1 LNKDILYEYI
11 KYLKN
16 NFPSWIN
23 NKRIEFYFIPIFDSG
38 FSNKN
43 QKNITDVELY
53 KFFIYLHSQGIKNA
67 KSHAIF
73 DFLINSL
80 NGKSEIRST
89 IRCKDVVF
97 GPDGKIYD
105 CDLCDPIT
113 RIGDINTQT
122 INKKKLMEHW
132 KGQKFNIPK
141 CKKCKY
147 LFLCDGGD
155 RLASLKKTDSPCNA
169 MCDCYRKNFSL
180 FYKLLLNPKKDYK
193 GSEEIIKTDCL
204 KKNCVICEK

>member
-1 LNKDILYEYI
+1 MK
-11 KYLKN
+11 KN
-16 NFPSWIN
+16 QNRWIN
-23 NKRIEFYFIPIFDSG
+23 NKRIEFYFIPVFDSL

-53 KFFIYLHSQGIKNA
+53 KFFIYLNQEKIKNF

-89 IRCKDVVF
+89 IRCKDIVF
-97 GPDGKIYD
+97 GPDGNIYD
-105 CDLCDPIT
+105 CDLCDPIN
-113 RIGDINTQT
+113 RIGKTEYKT
-122 INKKKLMEHW
+122 INKNKLMYHW

-141 CKKCKY
+141 CKKCRY

-155 RLASLKKTDSPCNA
+155 RLASLKKTGSPYNA
-169 MCDCYRKNFSL
+169 MCSCYRKNFSL
-180 FYKLLLNPKKDYK
+180 FYKILLNPKGNYK
-193 GSEEIIKTDCL
+193 GEENIIKNDCL
-204 KKNCVICEK
+204 KENCLASGQN